1 VDEEQSA
8 AAGRPDLTATTPF
21 LSQGTRR
28 ASVWLLLLAA
38 ACVGSDEGSGAE
50 TPGPTPVDSVRV
62 VGSIRVGFM
71 PGSDAAELPSGPLED
86 VTLVIDA
93 LTNPLHLR
101 HPAGDPDP
109 DWRAE
114 GEDLVRTTF
123 DFEVSLPPGTYQ
135 SALLEVVAPQIARD
149 PVPLPMSLL
158 EFTLPRTGCVYIG
171 RVSASYYRLPA
182 GTLSEQR
189 KAFDALTRR
198 VGLDPLHEDIYV
210 QLESGG
216 LVPEFGTMDVDLPP
230 DGERPDRAD
239 DCPVLPAAF
248 VDLTE

>member
-1 VDEEQSA
+1 MDEEQSA
-8 AAGRPDLTATTPF
+8 AAGRPDLIAHTQF
-21 LSQGTRR
+21 LSRGIRH
-28 ASVWLLLLAA
+28 ALVWMLLLAA
-38 ACVGSDEGSGAE
+38 ACGGNDDSSRVES
-50 TPGPTPVDSVRV
+50 PTPVDSVRV
-62 VGSIRVGFM
+62 VGSIRVGFIR
-71 PGSDAAELPSGPLED
+71 GADAAELPSEPLGD

-101 HPAGDPDP
+101 HPSGDPDP

-114 GEDLVRTTF
+114 GGRLAQTTF

-135 SALLEVVAPQIARD
+135 SALLEVVAAQIAPD

-158 EFTLPRTGCVYIG
+158 EFTLPRTSCVYIG

-189 KAFDALTRR
+189 KAFEALTRR
-198 VGLDPLHEDIYV
+198 IELDPLHEDIFV
-210 QLESGG
+210 PLDSGG
-216 LVPEFGTMDVDLPP
+216 LVPEFGTMEVDVPP
-230 DGERPDRAD
+230 DGERPDGAD
-239 DCPVLPAAF
+239 DCSFLPAAF